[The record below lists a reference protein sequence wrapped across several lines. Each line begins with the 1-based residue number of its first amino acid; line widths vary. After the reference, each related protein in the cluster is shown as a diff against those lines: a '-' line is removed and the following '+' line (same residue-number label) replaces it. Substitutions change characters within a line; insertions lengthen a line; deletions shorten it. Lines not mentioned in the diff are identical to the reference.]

1 MLGHIFLA
9 AIGFQLLTLNM
20 LSIYRD
26 EFMTMSV
33 VADFDVRP
41 LFYIF
46 MLIDCNAI
54 FSGKFFESLHNQP
67 QNGSLS

>member
-1 MLGHIFLA
+1 
-9 AIGFQLLTLNM
+9 M